1 MHNVDVDAPKWMRT
15 TTSLPT
21 LLEMRFPMRPVL
33 LYILLVLGLAI
44 PSIAQQPKEITNSI
58 GMKLVLIHPGV
69 FTMGSPEGEEGRK
82 NNEIQHEVTISKSFF
97 LGAFEVTQEQY
108 EKVMGNNPSSFR
120 GAMNPVETVSWDD
133 AFSFCKK
140 LSDMPEEKAAGREY
154 RLPTEVEWEYACR
167 ATSGAAYFFGD
178 SADNLADYAWF
189 GEGRLA
195 KTHPVGEKQPNRWG
209 LYDMLGNVVEWCQDL
224 YVADASGS
232 SIVPAGPKE
241 GVNRVLRGSS
251 SHLEAW
257 NCRVANRGHD
267 DPMER
272 FRAYGFR
279 VAMRVPAKQPVP
291 ALTK

>member
-1 MHNVDVDAPKWMRT
+1 MR
-15 TTSLPT
+15 SLV
-21 LLEMRFPMRPVL
+21 LFIVL
-33 LYILLVLGLAI
+33 LIGSPALG
-44 PSIAQQPKEITNSI
+44 QQLKAITNSI
-58 GMKLVLIHPGV
+58 EMKLVLIHRGS
-69 FTMGSPEGEEGRK
+69 FTMGSPVDEVGRMPI
-82 NNEIQHEVTISKSFF
+82 ETSHEVTLSKSYY
-97 LGAFEVTQEQY
+97 LGVYEVTQGEY
-108 EKVMGNNPSSFR
+108 EKVMGSNPSTFN
-120 GAMNPVETVSWDD
+120 GARNPVETVSWND
-133 AFSFCKK
+133 AVSFCRK
-140 LSDMPEEKAAGREY
+140 LSEIPEEKAAGREY